1 MAKGVVP
8 NNSEVGRADGS
19 VPSILIVDDH
29 PAVRVGLRNL
39 ISSRPGWFICGEATN
54 GEQAVSLALELKPSV
69 VVMDISMPGMDGL
82 EATRRIRERLTSV
95 EVLIV
100 SQHDSDQVV
109 SEAQRAGARGF
120 VVKSHLS
127 ADLLPALEAALRH
140 SSKIST
146 PVSKAWHDAISAAKE
161 PAKGSFPDP
170 GPHDD
175 LDLMS
180 GGGEMGALM
189 RAQDWAKTP
198 FGPLS
203 QWPQSLRTALRICL
217 DSRFPILIWW
227 GPELRLLYN
236 DAYMPSL
243 GSTKHPQALG
253 EPGKAVWWEVWDT
266 VGPMLEGV
274 VRTGKATWESDQVLL
289 FDRHGYVEES
299 YWTYS
304 YSAIRLSSGEI
315 GGVFSA
321 VHEVTDRVLTAR
333 RLKTMREVSD
343 QVVQAKN
350 EVEACSLAMQSI
362 MRNPA
367 DCPYA
372 MIFLCDEKRATRVAA
387 SFDASSCVASSFN
400 LSEQDPWSIADTVH
414 SGLTRVFEVANPEE
428 LPGAP
433 YGAKCKEAISLP
445 IVGAN
450 RNVLAVLTVGISPYR
465 ELDDSY
471 RGFFESLAK
480 NLAANINNARAYDE
494 ERKRAEA
501 LAELDRAKT
510 VFFSN
515 VSHEFRTPLTLM
527 LGPLEDS
534 LAHADKLP
542 AEDREH
548 LELAHRNSVRLLR
561 LVNTLLDFSRIEAG
575 RMQASYEATDL
586 AKFTAELASVF
597 RSATERAGLRL
608 NIHCD
613 PLSEPVYVD
622 REMWEKIVLNL
633 ISNAFKFTLDG
644 EIEVSL
650 REIDGAAELSVRD
663 TGTGIPESELPR
675 LFERF
680 YRVKGAQGRTFEG
693 SGIGLSLVQEL
704 ARLHGG
710 SVSVKSEERRGS
722 TFTVSI
728 PMGTAHLPSDRI
740 EAPRTLEST
749 ALRSEAYVQEALRW
763 LPSQSE
769 TGEENQLAALLSP
782 TEALQQAK
790 TKSEL
795 TARVLLADD
804 NADMRDYVK
813 RLLSAHYTVI
823 ATGDGESALRAAR
836 KQRPDLILSDVMM
849 PQLDGFGLL
858 QAIRSDKNLKSVP
871 VILLSARAGE
881 ESRIE
886 GLQSG
891 ADDYLV
897 KPFSARELFAR
908 VQTHLELARVR
919 RKADEDQERRA
930 AQFETLLNAAP
941 QGIYLVD
948 SKFQIRAANPRAQKV
963 FGELPDLIGR
973 DFEQT
978 IRAMWDSTYADEIVS
993 CFRHTLETG
1002 EPYIVPERLSVRKDS
1017 NVSEIY
1023 RWEIHRILMADGEF
1037 GVVCY
1042 FEDISTLVRARESI
1056 SVSEKQLRLAT
1067 EAAGLGIWEWYP
1079 DSNQSVWRNERMC
1092 DIIGV
1097 PKSDPPPGL
1106 DEFVKKYLHPEDE
1119 VDVRRALRQALETGE
1134 RYSHQCRIQRPNGEI
1149 RWIEVTGQ
1157 LERASAGAP
1166 TRVVGTVRDITESKR
1181 AQDILRE
1188 SEERMR
1194 IAQKVANAGTWEWDL
1209 KSGTIIRSPELE
1221 ELYGLPA
1228 GTATRDLTWWKAA
1241 VHPEDIGRV
1250 ELLIQTAIEQRQ
1262 DYHGQFRIRTANGET
1277 RWIEASGKV
1286 MTDAT
1291 GKATRMIGVDLDITE
1306 RRRAEQEL
1314 SRARAQAK
1322 AKADDL
1328 AAILDAMPAL
1338 TFIAHDRE
1346 CREVTSSRSALELMR
1361 HPHGGNVSKTALNRP
1376 EDFKILAGGIE
1387 VPAEDLPLQ
1396 TAARTGKEVR
1406 DKELR
1411 ILFED
1416 GKWIDLFGHAVPLH
1430 NEKGEVRGAVG
1441 MYVDVTERT
1450 IAQDRERQISAD
1462 AIAATAKFRAVF
1474 EQTTVF
1480 AGVMTKD
1487 GVLIEANRMSL
1498 EACGYRSE
1506 DALGKKFWETGWWR
1520 NHPEAQRKIQAAIP
1534 VVASGVPY
1542 RETLLYSWGDGSEHI
1557 VDFALY
1563 PIVDDRGAVLYLHP
1577 TGVDITDLTRTQ
1589 ESYRKLVTR
1598 LDAEVRTRTR
1608 ELEQRT
1614 ADLVRQS
1621 EQLRELSWR
1630 LLHTQEE
1637 ERRHIARELHDSAG
1651 QTLTVLGINLAQL
1664 AQKAGRKAPEL
1675 AGDAEIIQEMV
1686 QQLHR
1691 EIRTTSYLLHPPLLD
1706 ENGLTSALR
1715 WYVSGLVERSG
1726 LQIDL
1731 KIADDFGRLPSDM
1744 ELLVFRL
1751 VQECVT
1757 NIHRHSGSKTAT
1769 IRVEREG
1776 EEIQIDIRDQG
1787 NGMSP
1792 ERLAEI
1798 QSAGSGVGIRGMR
1811 ERLRQFDGQ
1820 MKIES
1825 GNAGTRVL
1833 VNIPI
1838 PAESQE
1844 HRRDMETL
1852 PTAS

>member
-1 MAKGVVP
+1 MNRSSSQNQGDTTNAP
-8 NNSEVGRADGS
+8 DRSA
-19 VPSILIVDDH
+19 PSILIVDDH
-29 PAVRVGLRNL
+29 PAVRAGLRNL

-82 EATRRIRERLTSV
+82 EATRRIRDRLTSV

-127 ADLLPALEAALRH
+127 ADLLPALEAALLH
-140 SSKIST
+140 SSRIST
-146 PVSKAWHDAISAAKE
+146 PVSKAWHDAISTAKQ
-161 PAKGSFPDP
+161 PAKGSFQDP

-189 RAQDWAKTP
+189 RAHDWAKTP
-198 FGPLS
+198 FGAVS

-236 DAYMPSL
+236 DAYMPAL
-243 GSTKHPQALG
+243 GSTKHPRALG
-253 EPGKAVWWEVWDT
+253 APGKDVWWDIWDT

-274 VRTGKATWESDQVLL
+274 TRTGRATWENDQVLL
-289 FDRHGYVEES
+289 FDRHGYVEET

-304 YSAIRLSSGEI
+304 YSAIRLASGEI

-321 VHEVTDRVLTAR
+321 IHEVTDRVLSAR
-333 RLKTMREVSD
+333 RLKTLREVAD

-350 EVEACSLAMQSI
+350 EIDACSLAMQSM

-372 MIFLCDEKRATRVAA
+372 MIFLCEGNQAKRVAA
-387 SFDASSCVASSFN
+387 SFDAGRQVPSIVD
-400 LSEQDPWSIADTVH
+400 LSESEAWAIREAAQTLSPC
-414 SGLTRVFEVANPEE
+414 VFDVEDAET

-433 YGAKCKEAISLP
+433 YGDKCKQAISLP
-445 IVGAN
+445 IVGTN
-450 RNVLAVLTVGISPYR
+450 RNALAVLTVGISPYR
-465 ELDDSY
+465 KLDESY
-471 RGFFESLAK
+471 RLFFESLAK

-534 LAHADKLP
+534 LAHAERLLP
-542 AEDREH
+542 EDREH

-575 RMQASYEATDL
+575 RMQASYEPTDL
-586 AKFTAELASVF
+586 PKFTAELASVF
-597 RSATERAGLRL
+597 RSATERAGLKL
-608 NIHCD
+608 VIHC
-613 PLSEPVYVD
+613 PALGEPVYVD

-633 ISNAFKFTLDG
+633 LSNAFKFTFEG

-650 REIDGAAELSVRD
+650 QKNDGAVELSVRD
-663 TGTGIPESELPR
+663 TGTGIPEKEVPR

-680 YRVKGAQGRTFEG
+680 YRAKGAHGRTFEG

-710 SVSVKSEERRGS
+710 SVSVKSQEHRGS
-722 TFTVSI
+722 TFSVTV
-728 PMGTAHLPSDRI
+728 PLGTQHLPADRI
-740 EAPRTLEST
+740 SAKRTLEST
-749 ALRSEAYVQEALRW
+749 GLRSEAYVQEALRW
-763 LPSQSE
+763 LPQLSSSE
-769 TGEENQLAALLSP
+769 DSQLAALLSP
-782 TEALQQAK
+782 TETLPKAQEK
-790 TKSEL
+790 TG
-795 TARVLLADD
+795 RPVRILLADD
-804 NADMRDYVK
+804 NADMRDYVH
-813 RLLSAHYTVI
+813 RLLSEHYTVVS
-823 ATGDGESALRAAR
+823 AADGESALRSAR
-836 KQRPDLILSDVMM
+836 ENPPDLILSDVMM
-849 PQLDGFGLL
+849 PRLDGFGLL
-858 QAIRSDKNLKSVP
+858 QAIRSDTRMKNVP

-908 VQTHLELARVR
+908 VQTHLELSRVR
-919 RKADEDQERRA
+919 RKAEEDQARRTT
-930 AQFETLLNAAP
+930 QFETLLNAAP

-948 SKFQIRAANPRAQKV
+948 ADFRIQAATPRARKA
-963 FGELPDLIGR
+963 FGEFPDLIGR
-973 DFEQT
+973 DFEEL
-978 IRAMWDSTYADEIVS
+978 IRGMWEKEYADEILKE
-993 CFRHTLETG
+993 FRHTLETG
-1002 EPYIVPERLSVRKDS
+1002 EAYFVPERMAERIDRKTRE
-1017 NVSEIY
+1017 VY
-1023 RWEIHRILMADGEF
+1023 KWEIHRILLADGRY

-1042 FEDISTLVRARESI
+1042 FEDISILAQAREVI
-1056 SVSEKQLRLAT
+1056 SRSEKQLRLAT
-1067 EAAGLGIWEWYP
+1067 DAAGLGIWEWYP
-1079 DSNQSVWRNERMC
+1079 DTDRTVWQSPRLY
-1092 DIIGV
+1092 DIFGRS
-1097 PKSDPPPGL
+1097 PASDPPGL
-1106 DEFVKKYLHPEDE
+1106 NEFVRTCLHPEDE
-1119 VDVRRALRQALETGE
+1119 GPLRKVLREALDSGK
-1134 RYSHQCRIQRPNGEI
+1134 RYSHQCRIQRPDGDI
-1149 RWIEVTGQ
+1149 RWVEITGQ
-1157 LERASAGAP
+1157 LEPAKEKSPR
-1166 TRVVGTVRDITESKR
+1166 RIVGTVQDITDNKLAEQTLR
-1181 AQDILRE
+1181 A

-1194 IAQKVANAGTWEWDL
+1194 IAQEVAKAGTWELDL
-1209 KSGTIIRSPELE
+1209 ESGRIIRSQELDD
-1221 ELYGLPA
+1221 LYGIPIES
-1228 GTATRDLTWWKAA
+1228 GRDLKWWKTA
-1241 VHPEDIGRV
+1241 VHPEDLSRT
-1250 ELLIQTAIEQRQ
+1250 ELLIQTAVEQKQ
-1262 DYHGQFRIRTANGET
+1262 DYHAQFRIRRPNGEL
-1277 RWIEASGKV
+1277 RWIAASGKV
-1286 MTDAT
+1286 MTDET
-1291 GKATRMIGVDLDITE
+1291 GKPTRIIGVDLDITE
-1306 RRRAEQEL
+1306 RRRAEEEL
-1314 SRARAQAK
+1314 NRARAQAK
-1322 AKADDL
+1322 GKADDL
-1328 AAILDAMPAL
+1328 AAILDAMPSL

-1346 CREVTSSRSALELMR
+1346 CSDITSSRSALGLMR
-1361 HPHGGNVSKTALNRP
+1361 RPQGTNVSKSNP
-1376 EDFKILAGGIE
+1376 NHPQDYKILENGEE
-1387 VPAEDLPLQ
+1387 VPTQNLPLQ
-1396 TAARTGKEVR
+1396 MAARTGTEVR
-1406 DKELR
+1406 DRELR
-1411 ILFED
+1411 LQFDD
-1416 GKWIDLFGHAVPLH
+1416 GRSIDIFGHAVPLR
-1430 NEKGEVRGAVG
+1430 NEAGEVRGAVG
-1441 MYVDVTERT
+1441 MYVDVTERKL
-1450 IAQDRERQISAD
+1450 AQDRERQVSAD
-1462 AIAATAKFRAVF
+1462 AVAATAKFRAVF

-1487 GVLIEANRMSL
+1487 GVLIEANRISL
-1498 EACGYRSE
+1498 EACGYRAE
-1506 DALGKKFWETGWWR
+1506 EVMGKPFWETAWWR
-1520 NHPEAQRKIQAAIP
+1520 NHFDAQVKIREAIP
-1534 VVASGVPY
+1534 QVAKGVPY
-1542 RETLLYSWGDGSEHI
+1542 RETMMYSWADGTEHI

-1563 PIVDDRGAVLYLHP
+1563 PIVDDRGQVLYLHP
-1577 TGVDITDLTRTQ
+1577 TGIDVTDLTRIQ
-1589 ESYRKLVTR
+1589 ENYRKLVVR
-1598 LDAEVRTRTR
+1598 LDAEVRARTL

-1664 AQKAGRKAPEL
+1664 AQKAGRNAPEL
-1675 AGDAEIIQEMV
+1675 AGDAEMIQETV

-1706 ENGLTSALR
+1706 EAGLTSALH
-1715 WYVSGLVERSG
+1715 WYVSGLEERSG
-1726 LQIDL
+1726 LKIEL
-1731 KIADDFGRLPSDM
+1731 SIADDFGRLPSDM

-1751 VQECVT
+1751 VQECLT
-1757 NIHRHSGSKTAT
+1757 NIHRHSGSKTAS
-1769 IRVEREG
+1769 IRVSRGEG
-1776 EEIQIDIRDQG
+1776 KIVVDIRDQG
-1787 NGMSP
+1787 KGMSA

-1798 QSAGSGVGIRGMR
+1798 QSRGSGVGIRGMR
-1811 ERLRQFDGQ
+1811 ERLLQFNGQ

-1825 GNAGTRVL
+1825 GSAGTWVS
-1833 VNIPI
+1833 VSIPI
-1838 PAESQE
+1838 AKTALSQHDE
-1844 HRRDMETL
+1844 MATL